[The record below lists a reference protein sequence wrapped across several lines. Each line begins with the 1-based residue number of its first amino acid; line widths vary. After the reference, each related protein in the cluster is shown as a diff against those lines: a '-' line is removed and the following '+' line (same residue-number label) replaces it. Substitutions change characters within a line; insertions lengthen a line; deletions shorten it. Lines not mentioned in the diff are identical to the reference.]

1 MSSLRPP
8 LSSYQRGLSFF
19 LLMVIILFFAI
30 VFFLAIYFTISEEK
44 RNLSL
49 IANKTDFKLRG
60 TIYSSDGFSLASSEK
75 LYKVSIIPQNISPE
89 KKELFVNLFS
99 IYSDIPKAIIEEKL
113 KNKGYTTLSY
123 HITPTQAS
131 NLRSLNNKLNTY
143 QVFQEFEENGKV
155 YQKMGIS
162 IEVSGY
168 SRQYPYEMMME
179 PLVGYTQKIHQEK
192 ITRVEGIKGIEKF
205 AQNYLSG
212 KNDGELEGNRDIGFN
227 IIRNKDSKQIQKQ
240 DGLDIVLTIPLKLQK
255 KIEAILDA
263 HKQRLQAKEIVAGV
277 MESSSGKIL
286 SLATSNRFDPKNIK
300 KEDYSSLNITATET
314 SFEPGSII
322 KPIIYAILLQKH
334 MINSQE
340 SIDLNNGV
348 YKIGRHT
355 IRDDHPLK
363 SATPPEI
370 LIKSSNIGM
379 IKLTQDLSSQEFL
392 DALKE
397 YGFGTQTLIDLPYEG
412 KGVLPDI
419 AKLQGSYKA
428 SVSYGYGFRA
438 TFVQLLRAYATFN
451 NGGKLIT
458 PRTIDYLKNS
468 QDEHYKLKIPAPYP
482 IISEQTSE
490 EMKKLLEEIVKKGT
504 GKKAEVKGVVMGGKT
519 GTARIFINGKY
530 TKRYNSSFFGF
541 ADDDKRAYTIG
552 VVVLDPDVQ
561 EGYYG
566 SQTAAPIFKEIIQLL
581 LKENYLSK
589 EENPQPQE

>member
-8 LSSYQRGLSFF
+8 LPAYERGLSFLVF
-19 LLMVIILFFAI
+19 LTITFIFIIS
-30 VFFLAIYFTISEEK
+30 FFLAIYFIVSEDK

-49 IANKTDFKLRG
+49 VAKKTDFKVRG
-60 TIYSSDGFSLASSEK
+60 SIYSNDGFSLATSDK
-75 LYKVSIIPQNISPE
+75 LYKVSIIPQNIAPD

-99 IYSDIPKAIIEEKL
+99 IYSDIPKKTIEEKL

-123 HITPTQAS
+123 HITPIQAS
-131 NLRSLNNKLNTY
+131 NLRALNSKLNAY

-168 SRQYPYEMMME
+168 SRQYPYEMIME
-179 PLVGYTQKIHQEK
+179 PLIGYTQKIHQEK
-192 ITRVEGIKGIEKF
+192 ITRVEGVKGCEKF
-205 AQNYLSG
+205 AQAYLAG
-212 KNDGELEGNRDIGFN
+212 KQDGELEGNRDIGFN
-227 IIRNKDSKQIQKQ
+227 IIKNKDATEISKQ
-240 DGLDIVLTIPLKLQK
+240 DGYDVVLTIPLKLQK
-255 KIEAILDA
+255 KVESILDA
-263 HKQRLQAKEIVAGV
+263 HKQRLQAKEIVAGI
-277 MESSSGKIL
+277 MESSSGRIL

-322 KPIIYAILLQKH
+322 KPVIYAILLQKK
-334 MINSQE
+334 MINPQE
-340 SIDLNNGV
+340 VIDLNNGV

-363 SATPPEI
+363 SATPPQI

-379 IKLTQDLSSQEFL
+379 IKLTQDLHSQEFL

-397 YGFGTQTLIDLPYEG
+397 YGFGSQTGVDLPYEG
-412 KGVLPDI
+412 NGVLPDV

-468 QDEHYKLKIPAPYP
+468 QDEHFRLKTPPPYQ
-482 IISEQTSE
+482 IISDTTSQ
-490 EMKKLLEEIVKKGT
+490 EMKTLLEEIVNKGT
-504 GKKAEVKGVVMGGKT
+504 GKKAKVEGVVMGGKT
-519 GTARIFINGKY
+519 GTARIFINGTY

-541 ADDDKRAYTIG
+541 ADDNKRAYTIG
-552 VVVLDPDVQ
+552 IVVLDPDVQ

-566 SQTAAPIFKEIIQLL
+566 SQTAAPIFKEIIELL

-589 EENPQPQE
+589 TTPKN